1 MLDGQVLHG
10 RDRYGWWQVLTM
22 EGWDAT
28 PEPKTDAADRVNGDG
43 EVDTE
48 VHYSRRLVT
57 LTGRLIAKSPEQAE
71 EARTRLTGLLHQGGI
86 FSVTSGN
93 GTTKW
98 GNARRGRIVPGPIRG
113 RYLTFQME
121 LRFPDPYKYGS
132 KFSKPTASGVAM
144 DLLNRGNS
152 NAWPVVTVTGS
163 SPGGYEMS
171 IGDHLVQVIAPLV
184 SGKPHVVNMRTG
196 RLTVDGDRVY
206 GAFGICE
213 LFSVSPGLAQSFYP
227 LAVGGSA
234 TFKVEFNDT
243 YI

>member
-1 MLDGQVLHG
+1 M
-10 RDRYGWWQVLTM
+10 
-22 EGWDAT
+22 
-28 PEPKTDAADRVNGDG
+28 
-43 EVDTE
+43 
-48 VHYSRRLVT
+48 
-57 LTGRLIAKSPEQAE
+57 
-71 EARTRLTGLLHQGGI
+71 
-86 FSVTSGN
+86 
-93 GTTKW
+93 
-98 GNARRGRIVPGPIRG
+98 
-113 RYLTFQME
+113 
-121 LRFPDPYKYGS
+121 
-132 KFSKPTASGVAM
+132 
-144 DLLNRGNS
+144 
-152 NAWPVVTVTGS
+152 VTVSGS

-206 GAFGICE
+206 GGFGICE